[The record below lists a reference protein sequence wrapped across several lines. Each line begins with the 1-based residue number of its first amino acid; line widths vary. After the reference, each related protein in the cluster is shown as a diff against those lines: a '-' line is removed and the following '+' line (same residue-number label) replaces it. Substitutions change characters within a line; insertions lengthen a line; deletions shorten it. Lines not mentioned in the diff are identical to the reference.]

1 MELALKN
8 VDVSINRKT
17 IVQDVTLSVNKGEF
31 AGIIGPNGSGKST
44 LLRAVYRL
52 FKPSR
57 GAIFLN
63 GENLNR
69 IKLADSARKM
79 GVVGQF
85 NTVDF
90 DFSVLE
96 MVLMGRTPHKRWFGS
111 DTWEDQQIA
120 LSAIEKVGLA
130 GFARRSFSTLS
141 GGEQQRVILA
151 RALAQQPQILLLD
164 EPTNHLDIKYQLQ
177 TLFIVKS
184 LGIGVL
190 AVLHDLNL
198 AAMHCHKLYV
208 LKDGMLAASGP
219 PEQVLT
225 PQLIRDVYEIDCDIR
240 KNPDTGCLSISY
252 FHNNPFSAGGDHS

>member
-1 MELALKN
+1 MAGG
-8 VDVSINRKT
+8 NRG
-17 IVQDVTLSVNKGEF
+17 IAAE
-31 AGIIGPNGSGKST
+31 AGAGSTERQAVGIRVAHIRRGPVGYIGKRRVPITG
-44 LLRAVYRL
+44 L
-52 FKPSR
+52 
-57 GAIFLN
+57 
-63 GENLNR
+63 
-69 IKLADSARKM
+69 
-79 GVVGQF
+79 
-85 NTVDF
+85 
-90 DFSVLE
+90 
-96 MVLMGRTPHKRWFGS
+96 GR
-111 DTWEDQQIA
+111 
-120 LSAIEKVGLA
+120 
-130 GFARRSFSTLS
+130 
-141 GGEQQRVILA
+141 

-252 FHNNPFSAGGDHS
+252 FHNNPFSAGDDHSCKRQRAFYWRLLLL